1 MHYYCEKR
9 TLWPETEE
17 GLKIKQAGSIRILFL
32 DSGLGSYTGCTG
44 ILYIHFDTRQIF
56 KCTLCPDRSYGVFK

>member
-32 DSGLGSYTGCTG
+32 DSGLGSYRLHRHTVYP
-44 ILYIHFDTRQIF
+44 L
-56 KCTLCPDRSYGVFK
+56 